1 MNFFNK
7 KVVLMTAIF
16 VFIFGKFNDS
26 EDFELDNNAS
36 INVSQNSKEVKY
48 FN

>member
-1 MNFFNK
+1 
-7 KVVLMTAIF
+7 MTAVF

-26 EDFELDNNAS
+26 EDFESDNNAS
-36 INVSQNSKEVKY
+36 INVSQYTKEVKY